1 VKVEEADM
9 KRENIEG
16 VIEMPFAYAMIESGE
31 LKMLKQLCS
40 YNMQNK

>member
-1 VKVEEADM
+1 VKAEEAAHEEG
-9 KRENIEG
+9 KYRG

-40 YNMQNK
+40 YNMPK